1 MTYGFFFFL
10 QMSVIVSTQ
19 FYKMQGT
26 LFANNQRLKL
36 PSSLVETG
44 PPRAVSPCSSL
55 TFCGPPSR
63 FHVLHEILQC
73 TYFQYNNK
81 LF

>member
-1 MTYGFFFFL
+1 MTHGVCVL
-10 QMSVIVSTQ
+10 LISLIVSTQ

-26 LFANNQRLKL
+26 LFASNQRLKF
-36 PSSLVETG
+36 PSSLVETRS
-44 PPRAVSPCSSL
+44 PRAVSSCSSL

-63 FHVLHEILQC
+63 SNLLREVLQC

>member
-1 MTYGFFFFL
+1 MTHGVCVL
-10 QMSVIVSTQ
+10 QISLIVTTQ

-26 LFANNQRLKL
+26 LFASNQRLKL
-36 PSSLVETG
+36 PSFLVETC

-55 TFCGPPSR
+55 TFCGPPSQS
-63 FHVLHEILQC
+63 HVLRDVLQC
-73 TYFQYNNK
+73 TYFQYDDK